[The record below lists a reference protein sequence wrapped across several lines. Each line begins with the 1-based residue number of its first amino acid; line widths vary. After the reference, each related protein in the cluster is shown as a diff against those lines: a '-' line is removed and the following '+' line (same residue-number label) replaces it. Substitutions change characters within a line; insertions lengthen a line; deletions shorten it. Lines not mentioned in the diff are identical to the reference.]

1 MIVVVADETELE
13 GAEQIVAAAI
23 RDWASE
29 AGGVAVFRCHVPE
42 SRGGSVEVDALV
54 CTPQGATVLEVKGFT
69 ARQDGVLATPPNGP
83 WTVDGAEAALYHAV
97 RVPNPFVQ
105 VRRQVFAAKN
115 LLQQSGIFG
124 WVNAVVVLVP
134 QPGSQITLEES
145 RIADGYR
152 AVLVDRDDATA
163 LRDYFHAETGRTVR
177 LSVNDVRRVFAALNL
192 THLLPSRVDLA
203 DQGFP
208 ARLDPPTG
216 GKTTTPA
223 TADAEAAPSRARG
236 ATRTGTRVAQTST
249 PGFLAAI
256 DRLAHRQHAVA
267 PESTG
272 TREAADT
279 TGSLPEGE
287 SSGASALSA
296 GSPLMPGREPAQD
309 STEPPA
315 ESNSDTHVEAEMDT
329 APTQEPT
336 REPGADSLT
345 AADSASI
352 SPDAAQDNT
361 DTATSPTGTPAGTGA
376 AATTL
381 GNSATF
387 ASAPPVSDSAD
398 TTPLSSDVAAV
409 PGNARDAAGNDT
421 AGSTVGASEGTRA
434 NPVGPDTRGAA
445 PVDSDGRGHAPDAI
459 DTVVPG
465 SDSNESSRPT
475 PDDSRGNNVEP
486 GDIVA
491 ADPTSPRPA
500 SSPALG
506 PTTVSGQTDSAATD
520 LARAENAQTPSE
532 SGSVGDGGSVTQG
545 SADLP
550 ASAYG
555 GARGGDRDLVGDE
568 SPPIPQTGGAEAGV
582 VSLTKSPS
590 VGSPEPSA
598 NSSAASTSSP
608 GTAASGAAVA
618 ASGAAVAASGA
629 TGDAVGATGDAS
641 GPAGDASGPAGD
653 TSGPAGDAS
662 GPTGG
667 TSSDTGDASGPT
679 GDSASAAGDASGAP
693 IGASPP
699 TTYESSDYDDD
710 SDDDWDD
717 DDYADYHP
725 SDAAYAAGATTGA
738 AGIAGAAAWSS
749 RQPAGPAPHH
759 DDAEQFDSAEHWS
772 EWVDR
777 DTTPVRAPSANR
789 EQRGSRS
796 PSSLLER
803 WRNTP
808 VRERPERKRR
818 LPRIGPGIGLLL
830 FIALFG
836 AGFFAITAVQASRFE
851 MADYDRMCT
860 DRKPFPN
867 AAEFQRDG
875 ARPTYLSGD
884 LAQMVAT
891 SGSPAWRPSDTSTVQ
906 LIACLRQES
915 LGELVQTCQYPA
927 APGSPIGRTV
937 NLFRATYEIT
947 VYELRTGREAGRAIM
962 IGERYSADP
971 ANTDPDRCRAAA
983 DAPDV
988 LGRRLGQPSTAQV
1001 TGFLAPLVHADR

>member
-1 MIVVVADETELE
+1 MVIVVVADETELE

-134 QPGSQITLEES
+134 QPGSRITLEES

-279 TGSLPEGE
+279 TGSIPEGE

-315 ESNSDTHVEAEMDT
+315 ESNTDTPVEAEMNT
-329 APTQEPT
+329 APTPEPT
-336 REPGADSLT
+336 GESGAGSLT
-345 AADSASI
+345 AADPASV

-361 DTATSPTGTPAGTGA
+361 DTATSPTGTTGTPAGTGA
-376 AATTL
+376 VATTP
-381 GNSATF
+381 GSSATF
-387 ASAPPVSDSAD
+387 ASAPPVSDTAD
-398 TTPLSSDVAAV
+398 TTPLGSDVAAV

-421 AGSTVGASEGTRA
+421 AGSTVGASEGIRA

-445 PVDSDGRGHAPDAI
+445 PVGSDGHGHAPDAI

-475 PDDSRGNNVEP
+475 PDDSRENNVEP

-491 ADPTSPRPA
+491 ADPTSPRPV

-506 PTTVSGQTDSAATD
+506 PTTVSGKTDSAATD
-520 LARAENAQTPSE
+520 LARVENAQTPSE

-555 GARGGDRDLVGDE
+555 GSRGTDRESVGDE
-568 SPPIPQTGGAEAGV
+568 SPPIPKTGGAEAGV

-598 NSSAASTSSP
+598 NSPAASASSP
-608 GTAASGAAVA
+608 GTAASG
-618 ASGAAVAASGA
+618 
-629 TGDAVGATGDAS
+629 
-641 GPAGDASGPAGD
+641 
-653 TSGPAGDAS
+653 
-662 GPTGG
+662 
-667 TSSDTGDASGPT
+667 
-679 GDSASAAGDASGAP
+679 AAGDASGAP

-738 AGIAGAAAWSS
+738 AGMAGAAAWSS

-777 DTTPVRAPSANR
+777 DTTPVRAQSANR

>member
-279 TGSLPEGE
+279 TGSIPEGE

-315 ESNSDTHVEAEMDT
+315 ESNTDTPVEAEMNT
-329 APTQEPT
+329 APTPEPT
-336 REPGADSLT
+336 GESGAGSLT
-345 AADSASI
+345 AADPASV

-376 AATTL
+376 AATTP

-491 ADPTSPRPA
+491 GDPTSPRPV

-506 PTTVSGQTDSAATD
+506 PTTVAGQTDSAATD
-520 LARAENAQTPSE
+520 LARVENAQTPSE

-555 GARGGDRDLVGDE
+555 GSRGGDREPVGGE
-568 SPPIPQTGGAEAGV
+568 SPPIPRTGGAEAGV

-598 NSSAASTSSP
+598 NSPAASASSP
-608 GTAASGAAVA
+608 GAAASG
-618 ASGAAVAASGA
+618 
-629 TGDAVGATGDAS
+629 
-641 GPAGDASGPAGD
+641 
-653 TSGPAGDAS
+653 
-662 GPTGG
+662 
-667 TSSDTGDASGPT
+667 
-679 GDSASAAGDASGAP
+679 AAGDASGAP

>member
-23 RDWASE
+23 RGWASE

-83 WTVDGAEAALYHAV
+83 WTVDDAEAALYHAV

-134 QPGSQITLEES
+134 QPGSRITLEES

-216 GKTTTPA
+216 GKTTAPPTS
-223 TADAEAAPSRARG
+223 DSEAAPSRARG
-236 ATRTGTRVAQTST
+236 AARTGTRVAQTST

-256 DRLAHRQHAVA
+256 DRLAHRQHAVS
-267 PESTG
+267 PESPG
-272 TREAADT
+272 TREAADP
-279 TGSLPEGE
+279 TGTLPEDE

-296 GSPLMPGREPAQD
+296 GSPLLPGHETAQEG
-309 STEPPA
+309 TELPT
-315 ESNSDTHVEAEMDT
+315 ESDTEAPVEAEMDT
-329 APTQEPT
+329 APTAEPT
-336 REPGADSLT
+336 GDSGADGPAPAVT
-345 AADSASI
+345 VDPAPV

-361 DTATSPTGTPAGTGA
+361 HTAASPTSTTSTTGMSAGAGR
-376 AATTL
+376 AATAP
-381 GNSATF
+381 GNSAD
-387 ASAPPVSDSAD
+387 SDSAPHD
-398 TTPLSSDVAAV
+398 SGTAAHTPIA
-409 PGNARDAAGNDT
+409 NDT
-421 AGSTVGASEGTRA
+421 AASASGGAEGTRA
-434 NPVGPDTRGAA
+434 NSVGSDTRDVTAA
-445 PVDSDGRGHAPDAI
+445 GS
-459 DTVVPG
+459 TVPG
-465 SDSNESSRPT
+465 Q
-475 PDDSRGNNVEP
+475 
-486 GDIVA
+486 A
-491 ADPTSPRPA
+491 
-500 SSPALG
+500 
-506 PTTVSGQTDSAATD
+506 DSAVTD
-520 LARAENAQTPSE
+520 RARAETAQTLSE
-532 SGSVGDGGSVTQG
+532 SGPVGDDGPVAQG
-545 SADLP
+545 SGDLP

-555 GARGGDRDLVGDE
+555 ESRGGDLEPDGGE
-568 SPPIPQTGGAEAGV
+568 SPLVPEAGGAEPGV

-590 VGSPEPSA
+590 AGSPEPSA
-598 NSSAASTSSP
+598 STP
-608 GTAASGAAVA
+608 EEAASGAAVG
-618 ASGAAVAASGA
+618 ASGAAVG
-629 TGDAVGATGDAS
+629 V
-641 GPAGDASGPAGD
+641 
-653 TSGPAGDAS
+653 
-662 GPTGG
+662 
-667 TSSDTGDASGPT
+667 SSN
-679 GDSASAAGDASGAP
+679 
-693 IGASPP
+693 
-699 TTYESSDYDDD
+699 TYESSDYDDD
-710 SDDDWDD
+710 ADDDWDD
-717 DDYADYHP
+717 DDYADYDP

-738 AGIAGAAAWSS
+738 GGMAGTAAWSS
-749 RQPAGPAPHH
+749 RQQAGPAPRS
-759 DDAEQFDSAEHWS
+759 DDTEQFDSAEHWS

-777 DTTPVRAPSANR
+777 DSTPVRAQSANR

-818 LPRIGPGIGLLL
+818 LPRIGPGLGLLL

-867 AAEFQRDG
+867 AAEYQRDG

-891 SGSPAWRPSDTSTVQ
+891 SGSPAWRPTDTSTVQ

>member
-134 QPGSQITLEES
+134 QPGSRITLEES

-216 GKTTTPA
+216 GKTTAPPTS
-223 TADAEAAPSRARG
+223 DSEAAPSRARG
-236 ATRTGTRVAQTST
+236 AARTGTRVAQTST

-256 DRLAHRQHAVA
+256 DRLAHRQHAVS
-267 PESTG
+267 PESPG
-272 TREAADT
+272 TREAADP
-279 TGSLPEGE
+279 TG
-287 SSGASALSA
+287 
-296 GSPLMPGREPAQD
+296 D
-309 STEPPA
+309 
-315 ESNSDTHVEAEMDT
+315 
-329 APTQEPT
+329 
-336 REPGADSLT
+336 PGADGPTPAVPVDPAPVT
-345 AADSASI
+345 AA
-352 SPDAAQDNT
+352 
-361 DTATSPTGTPAGTGA
+361 SPTGTTATPTGSGT
-376 AATTL
+376 ATTAP
-381 GNSATF
+381 GNSAGF
-387 ASAPPVSDSAD
+387 ASAPHDPD
-398 TTPLSSDVAAV
+398 TTGSTPLGSDVATI
-409 PGNARDAAGNDT
+409 PGDARDSAPHDSGTATAAHTPIGNDT
-421 AGSTVGASEGTRA
+421 AATASSGSEATRA
-434 NPVGPDTRGAA
+434 NTAGTDSHGVA
-445 PVDSDGRGHAPDAI
+445 PEGSEGRVHAPNGI
-459 DTVVPG
+459 DTAVPVFV
-465 SDSNESSRPT
+465 SNETSGD
-475 PDDSRGNNVEP
+475 PD
-486 GDIVA
+486 A
-491 ADPTSPRPA
+491 ADPTSTRPA
-500 SSPALG
+500 GSPTLG
-506 PTTVSGQTDSAATD
+506 PTTVPGQTDSAVTD
-520 LARAENAQTPSE
+520 RARAENAQTL
-532 SGSVGDGGSVTQG
+532 SGSGPVGDDGPAAQG
-545 SADLP
+545 SGDLP

-555 GARGGDRDLVGDE
+555 ESRGGDHESDGGE
-568 SPPIPQTGGAEAGV
+568 SPPVPKAGGAESGV

-598 NSSAASTSSP
+598 SSAAA
-608 GTAASGAAVA
+608 AASGAAA
-618 ASGAAVAASGA
+618 
-629 TGDAVGATGDAS
+629 DA
-641 GPAGDASGPAGD
+641 P
-653 TSGPAGDAS
+653 
-662 GPTGG
+662 
-667 TSSDTGDASGPT
+667 
-679 GDSASAAGDASGAP
+679 
-693 IGASPP
+693 PP

-717 DDYADYHP
+717 DYAADYDP

-738 AGIAGAAAWSS
+738 AGIAGTAAWSS
-749 RQPAGPAPHH
+749 RQQAGPAPHS

-777 DTTPVRAPSANR
+777 DSTPVRAQSANR

-818 LPRIGPGIGLLL
+818 LPRIGPGLGLLL

-867 AAEFQRDG
+867 AAEYQRDG

-891 SGSPAWRPSDTSTVQ
+891 SGSPAWRPTDTSTVQ